1 MKLYDVTV
9 AISNELPVYPGDPPI
24 RVTRVQSLEQG
35 DIARVSHLSFS
46 THIGTHVD
54 PPYHFMRDGRPLD
67 QVPLEI
73 FIGPARVLDVGAAAV
88 IDAALL
94 RQFDLEGARRVLFKT
109 RNSRFW
115 RTTNEFQT
123 EFVYLA
129 TDAAAWLVARGVQLV
144 GIDYLSI
151 EKFNFEQPT
160 THWTLLGANVVI
172 VEGLDLTEVPP
183 GDYELLCLPLKIK
196 DGDGGPARV
205 VLRELQPVTQSLP
218 QSHGD
223 TKES

>member
-9 AISNELPVYPGDPPI
+9 AISNELPVYPGDPPVS
-24 RVTRVQSLEQG
+24 VTRVQSLEQG

-54 PPYHFMRDGRPLD
+54 PPYHFIKDGQPLD
-67 QVPLEI
+67 QVPLEV
-73 FIGPARVLDVGAAAV
+73 FIGPARVLDVGTAAV

-94 RQFDLEGARRVLFKT
+94 RQFDLGGATRILFKT

-115 RTTNEFQT
+115 QTTNEFQT
-123 EFVYLA
+123 EFVYLE
-129 TDAAAWLVARGVQLV
+129 TDAAEWLVVQGVQLV
-144 GIDYLSI
+144 GIDYLSV
-151 EKFNFEQPT
+151 EKFDFAQPA

-172 VEGLDLTEVPP
+172 VEGLDLTEVPA
-183 GDYELLCLPLKIK
+183 GDYELICLPLKIK

-205 VLRELQPVTQSLP
+205 VLRELHPSSL
-218 QSHGD
+218 
-223 TKES
+223 TY